1 MKTFEELKAEIEID
15 GNWRDEEDD
24 DEEESDDEYI
34 AEGIGINLSVI
45 YLTMSKKLDKIKDPD
60 LRNGFKVLSQLVL
73 MSQYVNAK
81 DVRRLIR
88 RK

>member
-1 MKTFEELKAEIEID
+1 MKTFKEMKAEIEVD
-15 GNWRDEEDD
+15 GNWRDDD
-24 DEEESDDEYI
+24 DEEEESDDEYI
-34 AEGIGINLSVI
+34 SEGIGINLSVI

-60 LRNGFKVLSQLVL
+60 LRNGFKVLSQLIL
-73 MSQYVNAK
+73 ISNYVNAK